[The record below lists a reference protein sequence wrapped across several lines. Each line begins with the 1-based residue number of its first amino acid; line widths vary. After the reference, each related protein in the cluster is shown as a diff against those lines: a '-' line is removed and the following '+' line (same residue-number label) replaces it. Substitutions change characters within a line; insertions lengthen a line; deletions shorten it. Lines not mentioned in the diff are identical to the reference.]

1 MRNWQS
7 DPTLRHKQ
15 PSYMWV
21 MCGLYAEN
29 VCQQDNVRGKNKL
42 VEWKASVEHNYDQKE
57 LSDTAIN
64 LVACEHSRFSLH
76 LAAKAKRHWRRG
88 ARKNGCICRLWPVHL
103 SSVSYLSLFFS
114 AVSVIL
120 ARVTSPGYYKKF
132 RHCLINQFSSD
143 WINEQMDVQW
153 DMDARCYCCWEGGFA
168 LEVATHESLGMNLS
182 LALKHSSYIHI

>member
-29 VCQQDNVRGKNKL
+29 VCQQDNVRGKNKF

-64 LVACEHSRFSLH
+64 LVACEYSRFSL
-76 LAAKAKRHWRRG
+76 LLTLTVELEKTAVFVG
-88 ARKNGCICRLWPVHL
+88 YLPVNW

-120 ARVTSPGYYKKF
+120 AQVTSPGYYKKL
-132 RHCLINQFSSD
+132 RHCLITNQFSSH
-143 WINEQMDVQW
+143 WSNEQMDVQW
-153 DMDARCYCCWEGGFA
+153 DMDACCYCCWEGGFA
-168 LEVATHESLGMNLS
+168 LEVATHESHGTNLS
-182 LALKHSSYIHI
+182 LALKHSRYIQI